1 MLVDDMSAPKVPES
15 STDSDHEPD
24 RLARKPH
31 SPQTYRKFVVDATSM
46 AIFWTAAYTPVF
58 LLTSRSLEA
67 ALFGLGSAAVL
78 EVVLGGA
85 YGRFSDWFRAK
96 FRVA

>member
-1 MLVDDMSAPKVPES
+1 LVDEMSTPTVPEPS
-15 STDSDHEPD
+15 AFLGPEPD
-24 RLARKPH
+24 RVAREPR
-31 SPQTYRKFVVDATSM
+31 SRRTLRKFAVDAAST
-46 AIFWTAAYTPVF
+46 AIFWTVVYTPVF

-78 EVVLGGA
+78 EVVLGGV

-96 FRVA
+96 LRVA